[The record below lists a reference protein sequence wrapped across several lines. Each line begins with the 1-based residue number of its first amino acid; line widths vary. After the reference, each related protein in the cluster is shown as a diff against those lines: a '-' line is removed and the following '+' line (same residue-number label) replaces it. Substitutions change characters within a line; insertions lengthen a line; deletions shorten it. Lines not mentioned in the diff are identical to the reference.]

1 MWWAAQAFAAQ
12 VGLFEHVQRQLRGA
26 AAAIDSGAAKKTLDR
41 WAQAA
46 AQQNGLP
53 SQPVDRAIP

>member
-1 MWWAAQAFAAQ
+1 MRARMAA
-12 VGLFEHVQRQLRGA
+12 GLREA

-53 SQPVDRAIP
+53 SQSVDPAIL